1 MKKAFLIGLFMAGL
15 SGYSYAD
22 SMCACNEPPI
32 GKGGEYV
39 TKEYVDSKVAE
50 INSKLDAIESRIAK
64 LKAELGNVGAAP
76 AGLVEKISALE
87 SALSD
92 LGKSCPAEC
101 NAKLVRIEKDLA
113 DLKEKV
119 EKRSANLE
127 KEVEKS
133 MRK

>member
-1 MKKAFLIGLFMAGL
+1 MSKKGNISSFLKKEEVKEDEEGFLIGLFMAGL

-64 LKAELGNVGAAP
+64 LKAEIGNIGAAP

-92 LGKSCPAEC
+92 LGKPVQQSVT
-101 NAKLVRIEKDLA
+101 L
-113 DLKEKV
+113 
-119 EKRSANLE
+119 NL
-127 KEVEKS
+127 
-133 MRK
+133 